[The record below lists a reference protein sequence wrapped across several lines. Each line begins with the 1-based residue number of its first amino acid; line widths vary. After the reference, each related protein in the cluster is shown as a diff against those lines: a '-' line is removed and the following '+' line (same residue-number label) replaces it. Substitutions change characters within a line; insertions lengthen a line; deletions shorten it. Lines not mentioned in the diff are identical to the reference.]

1 MLRKND
7 YALVHTASAN
17 ENRWSAFC
25 FTLLTPCSAGKQ
37 AKKALL
43 GMSKKEREMVVA
55 GLSNGSSSNWS
66 AKKLREGKEV
76 HVLHASICVCT
87 SFCVSIQTCRMI
99 IKFLAQ
105 HRSPR
110 ARRKPS

>member
-1 MLRKND
+1 MLREND

-25 FTLLTPCSAGKQ
+25 FTLLTPLTPCFAGKQ

-76 HVLHASICVCT
+76 HVHTCLNLCLH
-87 SFCVSIQTCRMI
+87 F
-99 IKFLAQ
+99 FLCLY
-105 HRSPR
+105 SNMPEIT
-110 ARRKPS
+110 